1 MTCYYTQKIRK
12 IPPENYWTSM
22 NLIVSRHKINAQGF
36 PGGPVVRNPPAMQV
50 PQVQS
55 LVQEDP
61 MYHGATKPVHHNY
74 QASTLET
81 ASHNTWVHAVHQ
93 LNPMSL
99 ELKLQNKRGRR
110 NEKPCP
116 AIRESPRAAT
126 KTQCRQK
133 QITNAWKVR
142 LRKQSHL
149 PSQQRNKIPTS
160 EST

>member
-12 IPPENYWTSM
+12 IPPQNYWTSSM
-22 NLIVSRHKINAQGF
+22 SLIVARYKINAQGF
-36 PGGPVVRNPPAMQV
+36 PGGPVVRHPPAMQV

-93 LNPMSL
+93 LNPVSL
-99 ELKLQNKRGRR
+99 ELKLQDKRGRR

-116 AIRESPRAAT
+116 AIREPTRSNKDPVQS
-126 KTQCRQK
+126 KINNECM
-133 QITNAWKVR
+133 KVR

-160 EST
+160 TST